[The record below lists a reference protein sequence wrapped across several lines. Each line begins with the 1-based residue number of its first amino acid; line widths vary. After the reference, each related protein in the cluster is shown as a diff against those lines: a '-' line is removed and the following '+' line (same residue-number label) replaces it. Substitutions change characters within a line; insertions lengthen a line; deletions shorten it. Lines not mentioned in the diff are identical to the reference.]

1 MPEIGS
7 KTGPEIGVVGS
18 LAAVDRAQWD
28 GLFAETLEGYDY
40 LTAVER
46 AGLQGFRWRYVLAS
60 EDGVLI
66 AAAPAFLTDYPVET
80 TLTGPGKRAIEA
92 VRRVFPGFLQLGLA
106 CLGSP
111 CTTTASLGFA
121 PKVAEAD
128 RPALLRALLTAF
140 EADARAQGCGLMASK
155 DVVEAD
161 RALWDAA
168 ARPLGYRPMASLPI
182 AGLDI
187 DFPDMDAYFARLSY
201 SVRKDMRRKLRVL
214 DRLRVEI
221 RGEVDDL
228 AERLMALY
236 EQTRERAD
244 MSFEHLT
251 AAYFTGVPRQM
262 PGRAF
267 WVLYFDGEDL
277 LAANLLVQDE
287 TTLLDK
293 YFLMDAE
300 RGRALNLYF
309 VSWFTNVRLCV
320 ERGLKHYR
328 SGQAAY
334 ENKLRLGS
342 RLTRTSIYFRHK
354 NPLFNGVMQRF
365 APLFAADPT
374 GGEIG

>member
-1 MPEIGS
+1 MPDA
-7 KTGPEIGVVGS
+7 GPEIGVVDS

-46 AGLQGFRWRYVLAS
+46 AGLEGFRWRYVLAS
-60 EDGVLI
+60 EGGVLV
-66 AAAPAFLTDYPVET
+66 AAVPAFLTDYPVET
-80 TLTGPGKRAIEA
+80 TLTGPAKRAIAA
-92 VRRVFPGFLQLGLA
+92 VRGVVPGFLQLGLA

-111 CTTTASLGFA
+111 CATTVGLGFA
-121 PKVAEAD
+121 PHVPEAE
-128 RPALLRALLTAF
+128 RPALLADLLAAF
-140 EADARAQGCGLMASK
+140 EADARAQGCGLLASK

-161 RALWDAA
+161 RPLWDAA
-168 ARPLGYRPMASLPI
+168 ARPRGYRPMASLPI
-182 AGLDI
+182 AGLDV
-187 DFPDMDAYFARLSY
+187 DFPDLDAYFARLTY
-201 SVRKDMRRKLRVL
+201 SARKDMRRKLRVL

-221 RGEVDDL
+221 RDNVDDL
-228 AERLMALY
+228 GDRLMALY
-236 EQTRERAD
+236 DETRQRAD

-267 WVLYFDGEDL
+267 WVLYFEGGDL
-277 LAANLLVQDE
+277 LAANLLVQDR

-293 YFLMDAE
+293 YFLMDAA

-309 VSWFTNVRLCV
+309 VSWFTNVRLCL
-320 ERGLKHYR
+320 ERGLTRYR

-334 ENKLRLGS
+334 ANKLRLGS
-342 RLTRTSIYFRHK
+342 DLTRTSIWFRHR
-354 NPLFNGVMQRF
+354 NPLFNGVMQAF

-374 GGEIG
+374 AGETG

>member
-1 MPEIGS
+1 MPE
-7 KTGPEIGVVGS
+7 TAPEIGVVDS

-28 GLFAETLEGYDY
+28 GLFAETLEGHDY

-46 AGLQGFRWRYVLAS
+46 AGLEGFRWRYVLAS
-60 EDGVLI
+60 QDGVLV
-66 AAAPAFLTDYPVET
+66 AAVPAFLTDYQVET
-80 TLTGPGKRAIEA
+80 TLTGGGKRAIEA
-92 VRRVFPGFLQLGLA
+92 VRRVFPGFLRLGLA

-111 CTTTASLGFA
+111 CTTTVGLGFA
-121 PKVAEAD
+121 AQIAQSE
-128 RPALLRALLTAF
+128 RPALLRALLAAF
-140 EADARAQGCGLMASK
+140 EADARANGCGLLASK

-161 RALWDAA
+161 QPLWGAA

-187 DFPDMDAYFARLSY
+187 DFPDMDAYFATLSY
-201 SVRKDMRRKLRVL
+201 TARKDMRRKLRVL
-214 DRLRVEI
+214 DRLRVEV
-221 RGEVDDL
+221 REDVSGL
-228 AERLMALY
+228 APRLMALY
-236 EQTRERAD
+236 EQTRARAD

-267 WVLYFDGEDL
+267 WVLYFEGEDL

-293 YFLMDAE
+293 YFLMDPV

-309 VSWFTNVRLCV
+309 VSWFTNVRLCL
-320 ERGLKHYR
+320 ERGLRRYR

-342 RLTRTSIYFRHK
+342 HLTRTSIYFRHR
-354 NPLFNGVMQRF
+354 NPILNSAMRVF

-374 GGEIG
+374 SGEIG

>member
-1 MPEIGS
+1 MPERGP
-7 KTGPEIGVVGS
+7 KTGPEIGVVDS

-28 GLFAETLEGYDY
+28 ALFAQTLEGYDY
-40 LTAVER
+40 LLAVER
-46 AGLQGFRWRYVLAS
+46 AGLEGFRWRYVLAS

-66 AAAPAFLTDYPVET
+66 AAVPAFLTDYAVET

-92 VRRVFPGFLQLGLA
+92 TRRVLPGFLTLGLA

-111 CTTTASLGFA
+111 CTTTASLGLA
-121 PKVAEAD
+121 PQVAQAD
-128 RPALLRALLTAF
+128 RPALLRALLAAF
-140 EADARAQGCGLMASK
+140 EADARANGCGLFASK
-155 DVVEAD
+155 DVVAD
-161 RALWDAA
+161 DKPLWDAA

-201 SVRKDMRRKLRVL
+201 SARKDMRRKLRVL
-214 DRLRVEI
+214 DGLRI
-221 RGEVDDL
+221 EVRADADPF
-228 AERLMALY
+228 ADRLMALY
-236 EQTRERAD
+236 EQTRARAE

-251 AAYFTGVPRQM
+251 AGYFLGVPRQM

-267 WVLYFDGEDL
+267 WVLYFEGEDL

-293 YFLMDAE
+293 YFLMDAA

-309 VSWFTNVRLCV
+309 VSWFTNLRLCL

-342 RLTRTSIYFRHK
+342 NLTRTSIYFRHR
-354 NPLFNGVMQRF
+354 NPVFNAVMQLF

-374 GGEIG
+374 AGEIT